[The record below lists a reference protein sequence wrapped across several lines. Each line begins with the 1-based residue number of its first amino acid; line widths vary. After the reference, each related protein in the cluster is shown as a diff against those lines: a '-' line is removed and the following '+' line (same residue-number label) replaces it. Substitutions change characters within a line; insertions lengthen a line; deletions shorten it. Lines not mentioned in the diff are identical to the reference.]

1 MPECKPTPYPCP
13 PAGPAAQERVSPPVA
28 GRVSEEGRSH
38 LAREF
43 RRAAAVLRMAVGA
56 LEPRHLGREFYT
68 AVVEAE
74 PEAVCTLLCE
84 SRSVAKALDEIAAAF
99 ERTG

>member
-13 PAGPAAQERVSPPVA
+13 PAGAAAQEKNPPGGSSVSP
-28 GRVSEEGRSH
+28 EGRSH

-43 RRAAAVLRMAVGA
+43 KRAAAVLRMAVEA
-56 LEPRHLGREFYT
+56 LEPRHLGREFYA

-74 PEAVCTLLCE
+74 PEAVCTLLRD

-99 ERTG
+99 ERAG